1 MNELVVDSP
10 TILAG
15 DVGGTSIRLGI
26 FRGNEEIF
34 YRRYPTRE
42 FGSLSAAVESFILET
57 KLSPRAGV
65 IGVPGPV
72 REGEAKTTNVPWSL
86 CEREL
91 SEDFPI
97 RLYNDLELLAQSVP
111 HLDKSQFVDLQSN
124 AEIIDSVGIVAP
136 GTGLGQSA
144 LIKKNDEWLSIES
157 EGGHVNFAPANH
169 TEWDLFLYLGQTLKR
184 VSVER
189 VLSGP
194 GLYNIF
200 RFFVNRYLGHSSI
213 EQIALLNRVH
223 AQDRPV
229 AYITDEAR
237 RCWELTYPS
246 KQEQVFRDTVRMMI
260 SILGSHA
267 GNVALSIN
275 AQAVYLG
282 GGIPGKIIDLI
293 KASNI
298 LESFVNKGR
307 LSYLL
312 REGTL
317 RVITG
322 DRPALLGGVHM
333 AKKLLKL

>member
-1 MNELVVDSP
+1 MTNLSP
-10 TILAG
+10 ECSTILAG
-15 DVGGTSIRLGI
+15 DVGGTSIRLAI
-26 FRGNEEIF
+26 FREGKEICYERYKTKDYQSLGVAINTFVENSNEQ
-34 YRRYPTRE
+34 
-42 FGSLSAAVESFILET
+42 
-57 KLSPRAGV
+57 PRAGV

-72 REGEAKTTNVPWSL
+72 RDGEAKTTNVPWSL
-86 CEREL
+86 CENEL
-91 SEDFPI
+91 SDRFPI
-97 RLYNDLELLAQSVP
+97 RLYNDLELLAHSIP
-111 HLDKSQFVDLQSN
+111 FLDESQFVDLQNN
-124 AEIIDSVGIVAP
+124 AELINSIGIVAP

-144 LIKKNDEWLSIES
+144 LIKRDAEWISIES
-157 EGGHVNFAPANH
+157 EGGHVNFAPAND
-169 TEWDLFLYLGQTLKR
+169 TEWDLFLYLGQTLRR

-213 EQIALLNRVH
+213 EQAALLTRVH
-223 AQDRPV
+223 SQSKPV

-237 RCWELTYPS
+237 RCWELEEIS
-246 KQEQVFRDTVRMMI
+246 KQEQVFRDAVRMMI

-275 AQAVYLG
+275 AQAIYLG

-293 KASNI
+293 RASNI
-298 LESFVNKGR
+298 LDSFVNKGR

-333 AKKLLKL
+333 AKKLLSL